1 MSWTVDAKCC
11 SMHNIC
17 RPYTQEEVFY
27 LDTNSGNNLDTRGVP
42 IMGLTSEEVR
52 ERIDNGQTNHT
63 DISTQKTVGQIVK
76 SNLLTYFNLIFLIL
90 TVLLCIVGSFR
101 NLTFLPVIIG
111 NTVIGIFQE
120 LRAKKTLDKMSM
132 LNAPHSIVVRD
143 GEQQQIQ
150 SEELVKDDII
160 ILSAGNQ
167 ICADATVLS
176 GSISV
181 NEALLTGE
189 SDEIKKKSGDRL
201 MSGSFVVSGQCYAK
215 LDKVGNES
223 YISQLTA
230 QAKAMG
236 DGEQSEMIRYIN
248 KLVKWV
254 GIIII
259 PVGIIL
265 FCQAYIMNGETFK
278 KSVVSMVAAVLGMIP
293 EGLYLLTTVALAL
306 STIRLAKKQVLLHD
320 MKSIETL
327 ARVDVLCVDK
337 TGTITEPGMQVT
349 ELVISGR
356 CGDTEMDKRAFAHL
370 LADYSAVIED
380 NNATMEAIRAYVA
393 KNEIEKGSR
402 TLLKTQPFTSA
413 NKYSKVSFVEG
424 DYMLGAPEFIM
435 KDRYEEIS
443 EEIEEYQSKG
453 YRVLLMAEQS
463 GSSAMADTENA
474 ADTDK
479 SGQQAPGVKGAAD
492 MASSRAGMVS
502 PIGYI
507 VLSNPI
513 RENAESTF
521 TYFKEQG
528 VAIKVISG
536 DNPATVSEVA
546 KRAGIDGAENYVD
559 ASTLASEKDITEAV
573 DKYTVFGR
581 VTPKQKQLIVRALQK
596 QKHTVA
602 MTGDGVNDIL
612 AMKDADCSIA
622 MASGSEAAAQAAQ
635 TVLLD
640 SDFGRM
646 PYVVFEGR
654 QVVNNI
660 QRSAS
665 LFLVKNIF
673 SLLMAI
679 FSAIFAITYPL
690 EPSQISL
697 ISMFT
702 IGLPGFLLA
711 LEPNRNRIEGN
722 FMVNVMLKALPAGLT
737 DVLSVGALVIC
748 GQVFNLP
755 SEDIA
760 TAGTMLLAVVGFMII
775 IKISHPFN
783 KMKYGVLLINII
795 GLLFCGLFLGRLFA
809 IESISNICFL
819 LMVVFAFAA
828 ESMFRYLT
836 LFVEKLSSFFG
847 DEKNRRKLRRKI
859 RKYNIFK

>member
-1 MSWTVDAKCC
+1 
-11 SMHNIC
+11 
-17 RPYTQEEVFY
+17 
-27 LDTNSGNNLDTRGVP
+27 
-42 IMGLTSEEVR
+42 MGLTSEEVR
-52 ERIDNGQTNHT
+52 KRIDNGQTNHT

-356 CGDTEMDKRAFAHL
+356 CGDAEMDKRAFAHL

-435 KDRYEEIS
+435 KDRYEDIS

-453 YRVLLMAEQS
+453 YRVLLMAES
-463 GSSAMADTENA
+463 GEDSIGSVRPL
-474 ADTDK
+474 
-479 SGQQAPGVKGAAD
+479 GGI
-492 MASSRAGMVS
+492 S

-536 DNPATVSEVA
+536 DTPATVSEVA

-622 MASGSEAAAQAAQ
+622 MASGSEAAGAGGTDGA
-635 TVLLD
+635 
-640 SDFGRM
+640 SGFGFR
-646 PYVVFEGR
+646 
-654 QVVNNI
+654 
-660 QRSAS
+660 
-665 LFLVKNIF
+665 
-673 SLLMAI
+673 
-679 FSAIFAITYPL
+679 TY
-690 EPSQISL
+690 
-697 ISMFT
+697 
-702 IGLPGFLLA
+702 A
-711 LEPNRNRIEGN
+711 
-722 FMVNVMLKALPAGLT
+722 
-737 DVLSVGALVIC
+737 IC
-748 GQVFNLP
+748 GV
-755 SEDIA
+755 
-760 TAGTMLLAVVGFMII
+760 
-775 IKISHPFN
+775 
-783 KMKYGVLLINII
+783 
-795 GLLFCGLFLGRLFA
+795 
-809 IESISNICFL
+809 
-819 LMVVFAFAA
+819 
-828 ESMFRYLT
+828 
-836 LFVEKLSSFFG
+836 
-847 DEKNRRKLRRKI
+847 
-859 RKYNIFK
+859 

>member
-1 MSWTVDAKCC
+1 
-11 SMHNIC
+11 
-17 RPYTQEEVFY
+17 
-27 LDTNSGNNLDTRGVP
+27 
-42 IMGLTSEEVR
+42 MGLTSEEVR
-52 ERIDNGQTNHT
+52 KRIDNGQTNHT

-189 SDEIKKKSGDRL
+189 SDEIKKKSGDGL

-356 CGDTEMDKRAFAHL
+356 CGDAEMDKRAFAHL

-443 EEIEEYQSKG
+443 GEIEEYQSKG
-453 YRVLLMAEQS
+453 YRVLLMAES
-463 GSSAMADTENA
+463 GEDSIGSVRPL
-474 ADTDK
+474 
-479 SGQQAPGVKGAAD
+479 GGI
-492 MASSRAGMVS
+492 S

-573 DKYTVFGR
+573 EKYTVFGR

-711 LEPNRNRIEGN
+711 LEPNRDRIEGN

-847 DEKNRRKLRRKI
+847 DEKNRRKIRRKI

>member
-1 MSWTVDAKCC
+1 MSWAVDAKCC
-11 SMHNIC
+11 MMYNIC
-17 RPYTQEEVFY
+17 RTYTQEEVFY
-27 LDTNSGNNLDTRGVP
+27 LDTNSENNLDTREVP
-42 IMGLTSEEVR
+42 IIGLTSEEVR
-52 ERIDNGQTNHT
+52 ERIDKGLTNHT

-189 SDEIKKKSGDRL
+189 SDEIKKKSGDGL

-223 YISQLTA
+223 YISKLTA

-356 CGDTEMDKRAFAHL
+356 CGDAEMDKRAFAHL
-370 LADYSAVIED
+370 LADYSSVIED

-435 KDRYEEIS
+435 KDRYDEIS

-453 YRVLLMAEQS
+453 YRVLLMAESGEDSS
-463 GSSAMADTENA
+463 GSGRTF
-474 ADTDK
+474 
-479 SGQQAPGVKGAAD
+479 GGI
-492 MASSRAGMVS
+492 S

-679 FSAIFAITYPL
+679 FSAVFAITYPL

-722 FMVNVMLKALPAGLT
+722 FMANVMLKALPAGLT

-847 DEKNRRKLRRKI
+847 DEKNRRKIRRKI

>member
-1 MSWTVDAKCC
+1 MSWAVGAKYC
-11 SMHNIC
+11 SIHNIC

-27 LDTNSGNNLDTRGVP
+27 LDTNSENNLDTRGVP
-42 IMGLTSEEVR
+42 IIGLTSEEVR
-52 ERIDNGQTNHT
+52 ERIDKGLTNHT

-424 DYMLGAPEFIM
+424 DYILGAPEFIM
-435 KDRYEEIS
+435 KDKYDEIS

-453 YRVLLMAEQS
+453 YRVLLMAES
-463 GSSAMADTENA
+463 GDDSTGSVRPL
-474 ADTDK
+474 
-479 SGQQAPGVKGAAD
+479 GGI
-492 MASSRAGMVS
+492 S

-573 DKYTVFGR
+573 DEYTVFGR

-847 DEKNRRKLRRKI
+847 DEKNRRKIRRKI

>member
-1 MSWTVDAKCC
+1 MSWAVDAKCC
-11 SMHNIC
+11 MMYNIC
-17 RPYTQEEVFY
+17 RTYTQEEVFY
-27 LDTNSGNNLDTRGVP
+27 LDTNSENNLDTRGVP
-42 IMGLTSEEVR
+42 IIGLTSEEVR
-52 ERIDNGQTNHT
+52 ERIDKGLTNHT

-189 SDEIKKKSGDRL
+189 SDEIKKKSGDGL

-223 YISQLTA
+223 YISKLTA

-356 CGDTEMDKRAFAHL
+356 CGDAEMDKRVFAHL
-370 LADYSAVIED
+370 LADYSSVIED

-435 KDRYEEIS
+435 KDRYDEIS

-453 YRVLLMAEQS
+453 YRVLLMAESGEDSS
-463 GSSAMADTENA
+463 GSGRTF
-474 ADTDK
+474 
-479 SGQQAPGVKGAAD
+479 GGI
-492 MASSRAGMVS
+492 S

-679 FSAIFAITYPL
+679 FSAVFAITYPL

-722 FMVNVMLKALPAGLT
+722 FMANVMLKALPAGLT

-847 DEKNRRKLRRKI
+847 DEKNRRKIRRKI

>member
-1 MSWTVDAKCC
+1 MSWAVDAKCC
-11 SMHNIC
+11 MMYNIC
-17 RPYTQEEVFY
+17 RTYTQEEVFY
-27 LDTNSGNNLDTRGVP
+27 LDTNSENNLDTRGVP
-42 IMGLTSEEVR
+42 IIGLTSEEVR
-52 ERIDNGQTNHT
+52 ERIDKGLTNHT

-189 SDEIKKKSGDRL
+189 SDEIMKKSGDGL

-223 YISQLTA
+223 YISKLTA

-356 CGDTEMDKRAFAHL
+356 CGDAEMDKRAFAHL
-370 LADYSAVIED
+370 LADYSSVIED

-435 KDRYEEIS
+435 KDRYDEIS

-453 YRVLLMAEQS
+453 YRVLLMAESGEDSS
-463 GSSAMADTENA
+463 GSGRTF
-474 ADTDK
+474 
-479 SGQQAPGVKGAAD
+479 GGI
-492 MASSRAGMVS
+492 S

-679 FSAIFAITYPL
+679 FSAVFAITYPL

-722 FMVNVMLKALPAGLT
+722 FMANVMLKALPAGLT

-847 DEKNRRKLRRKI
+847 DEKNRRKIRRKI

>member
-1 MSWTVDAKCC
+1 
-11 SMHNIC
+11 
-17 RPYTQEEVFY
+17 
-27 LDTNSGNNLDTRGVP
+27 
-42 IMGLTSEEVR
+42 MGLTSEEVR
-52 ERIDNGQTNHT
+52 KRIDNGQTNHT

-189 SDEIKKKSGDRL
+189 SDEIKKKSGDGL

-356 CGDTEMDKRAFAHL
+356 CGDAEMDKRAFAHL

-443 EEIEEYQSKG
+443 GEIEEYQSKG
-453 YRVLLMAEQS
+453 YRVLLMAES
-463 GSSAMADTENA
+463 GEDSIGSVRPL
-474 ADTDK
+474 
-479 SGQQAPGVKGAAD
+479 GGI
-492 MASSRAGMVS
+492 S

-622 MASGSEAAAQAAQ
+622 MAS
-635 TVLLD
+635 
-640 SDFGRM
+640 
-646 PYVVFEGR
+646 
-654 QVVNNI
+654 
-660 QRSAS
+660 
-665 LFLVKNIF
+665 
-673 SLLMAI
+673 
-679 FSAIFAITYPL
+679 
-690 EPSQISL
+690 
-697 ISMFT
+697 
-702 IGLPGFLLA
+702 
-711 LEPNRNRIEGN
+711 
-722 FMVNVMLKALPAGLT
+722 
-737 DVLSVGALVIC
+737 
-748 GQVFNLP
+748 
-755 SEDIA
+755 
-760 TAGTMLLAVVGFMII
+760 
-775 IKISHPFN
+775 
-783 KMKYGVLLINII
+783 
-795 GLLFCGLFLGRLFA
+795 
-809 IESISNICFL
+809 
-819 LMVVFAFAA
+819 
-828 ESMFRYLT
+828 
-836 LFVEKLSSFFG
+836 
-847 DEKNRRKLRRKI
+847 RK
-859 RKYNIFK
+859 

>member
-1 MSWTVDAKCC
+1 
-11 SMHNIC
+11 
-17 RPYTQEEVFY
+17 
-27 LDTNSGNNLDTRGVP
+27 
-42 IMGLTSEEVR
+42 MGLTSEEVR

-189 SDEIKKKSGDRL
+189 SDEIKKKSGDGL

-356 CGDTEMDKRAFAHL
+356 CGDAEMDKRAFAHL

-380 NNATMEAIRAYVA
+380 NNATMEAIRAYVD

-435 KDRYEEIS
+435 KDRYDEIS

-453 YRVLLMAEQS
+453 YRVLLMAES
-463 GSSAMADTENA
+463 GDDSSGLE
-474 ADTDK
+474 K
-479 SGQQAPGVKGAAD
+479 SFGGI
-492 MASSRAGMVS
+492 S

-559 ASTLASEKDITEAV
+559 ASTLVSEKDITESV

-646 PYVVFEGR
+646 PYVVYEGR

-722 FMVNVMLKALPAGLT
+722 FMANVMLKALPAGLT

-783 KMKYGVLLINII
+783 KMKYGVLLINIV
-795 GLLFCGLFLGRLFA
+795 GLLFCGLFLGKLFA

-819 LMVVFAFAA
+819 LMIVFAFAA

-847 DEKNRRKLRRKI
+847 DEKNRKKIKRKI

>member
-27 LDTNSGNNLDTRGVP
+27 LDTNSENNLDTRGVP

-52 ERIDNGQTNHT
+52 ERIDNGLTNHT

-356 CGDTEMDKRAFAHL
+356 CGDAEMDKRAFAHL

-435 KDRYEEIS
+435 KDRYGDIS

-479 SGQQAPGVKGAAD
+479 SGQQTPGVKGAAD

-697 ISMFT
+697 ISLFT

-783 KMKYGVLLINII
+783 KMKYGVLLINIV

-847 DEKNRRKLRRKI
+847 DEKNRRKIRRKI

>member
-1 MSWTVDAKCC
+1 
-11 SMHNIC
+11 
-17 RPYTQEEVFY
+17 
-27 LDTNSGNNLDTRGVP
+27 
-42 IMGLTSEEVR
+42 MGLTSEEVR
-52 ERIDNGQTNHT
+52 KRIDNGQTNHT

-189 SDEIKKKSGDRL
+189 SDEIKKKSGDGL

-356 CGDTEMDKRAFAHL
+356 CGDAEMDKRAFAHL

-435 KDRYEEIS
+435 KDRYEDIS

-479 SGQQAPGVKGAAD
+479 SGRQTPGVKGAAD

-546 KRAGIDGAENYVD
+546 KRAGIDRAENYVD

-679 FSAIFAITYPL
+679 FSAVFAITYPL

-722 FMVNVMLKALPAGLT
+722 FMANVMLKALPAGLT

-847 DEKNRRKLRRKI
+847 DEKNRRKIRRKI

>member
-1 MSWTVDAKCC
+1 MSWAVDAKCC
-11 SMHNIC
+11 MMYNIC
-17 RPYTQEEVFY
+17 RTYTQEEVFY
-27 LDTNSGNNLDTRGVP
+27 LDTNSENNLDTRGVP
-42 IMGLTSEEVR
+42 IIGLTSEEVR
-52 ERIDNGQTNHT
+52 ERIDKGLTNHT

-189 SDEIKKKSGDRL
+189 SDEIKKKSGDGL

-223 YISQLTA
+223 YISKLTA

-356 CGDTEMDKRAFAHL
+356 CGDAEMDKRAFAHL
-370 LADYSAVIED
+370 LADYSSVIED

-435 KDRYEEIS
+435 KDRYDEIS

-453 YRVLLMAEQS
+453 YRVLLMAESGEDSS
-463 GSSAMADTENA
+463 GSGRTF
-474 ADTDK
+474 
-479 SGQQAPGVKGAAD
+479 GGI
-492 MASSRAGMVS
+492 S

-679 FSAIFAITYPL
+679 FSAVFAITYPL

-722 FMVNVMLKALPAGLT
+722 FMANVMLKALPAGLT

-847 DEKNRRKLRRKI
+847 DEKNRRKIRRKI

>member
-1 MSWTVDAKCC
+1 
-11 SMHNIC
+11 
-17 RPYTQEEVFY
+17 
-27 LDTNSGNNLDTRGVP
+27 
-42 IMGLTSEEVR
+42 MGLTSEEVR
-52 ERIDNGQTNHT
+52 KRIDNGQTNHT

-356 CGDTEMDKRAFAHL
+356 CGDAEMDKRAFAHL

-435 KDRYEEIS
+435 KDRYEDIS

-453 YRVLLMAEQS
+453 YRVLLMAES
-463 GSSAMADTENA
+463 GEDSIGSVRPL
-474 ADTDK
+474 
-479 SGQQAPGVKGAAD
+479 GGI
-492 MASSRAGMVS
+492 S

-559 ASTLASEKDITEAV
+559 ASTLESEKDITEAV

-622 MASGSEAAAQAAQ
+622 MAS
-635 TVLLD
+635 
-640 SDFGRM
+640 
-646 PYVVFEGR
+646 
-654 QVVNNI
+654 
-660 QRSAS
+660 
-665 LFLVKNIF
+665 
-673 SLLMAI
+673 
-679 FSAIFAITYPL
+679 
-690 EPSQISL
+690 
-697 ISMFT
+697 
-702 IGLPGFLLA
+702 
-711 LEPNRNRIEGN
+711 
-722 FMVNVMLKALPAGLT
+722 
-737 DVLSVGALVIC
+737 
-748 GQVFNLP
+748 
-755 SEDIA
+755 
-760 TAGTMLLAVVGFMII
+760 
-775 IKISHPFN
+775 
-783 KMKYGVLLINII
+783 
-795 GLLFCGLFLGRLFA
+795 
-809 IESISNICFL
+809 
-819 LMVVFAFAA
+819 
-828 ESMFRYLT
+828 
-836 LFVEKLSSFFG
+836 
-847 DEKNRRKLRRKI
+847 RK
-859 RKYNIFK
+859 

>member
-1 MSWTVDAKCC
+1 MSWAVDAKCC
-11 SMHNIC
+11 MMYNIC
-17 RPYTQEEVFY
+17 RTYTQEEVFY
-27 LDTNSGNNLDTRGVP
+27 LDTNSENNLDTRGVP
-42 IMGLTSEEVR
+42 IIGLTSEEVR
-52 ERIDNGQTNHT
+52 ERIDKGLTNHT

-189 SDEIKKKSGDRL
+189 SDEIKKKSGDGL

-223 YISQLTA
+223 YISKLTA

-356 CGDTEMDKRAFAHL
+356 CGDAEMDKRAFAHL

-435 KDRYEEIS
+435 KDRYDEIS

-453 YRVLLMAEQS
+453 YRVLLMAESGEDSS
-463 GSSAMADTENA
+463 GSGRTF
-474 ADTDK
+474 
-479 SGQQAPGVKGAAD
+479 GGI
-492 MASSRAGMVS
+492 S

-679 FSAIFAITYPL
+679 FSAVFAITYPL

-722 FMVNVMLKALPAGLT
+722 FMANVMLKALPAGLT

-847 DEKNRRKLRRKI
+847 DEKNRRKIRRKI

>member
-1 MSWTVDAKCC
+1 MSWAVDAKCC
-11 SMHNIC
+11 MMYNIC
-17 RPYTQEEVFY
+17 RTYTQEEVFY
-27 LDTNSGNNLDTRGVP
+27 LDTNSENNLDTRGVP
-42 IMGLTSEEVR
+42 IIGLTSEEVR
-52 ERIDNGQTNHT
+52 ERIDKGLTNHT

-189 SDEIKKKSGDRL
+189 SDEIKKKSGDGL

-223 YISQLTA
+223 YISKLTA

-356 CGDTEMDKRAFAHL
+356 CGDAEMDKRAFAHL
-370 LADYSAVIED
+370 LADYSSVIED

-413 NKYSKVSFVEG
+413 SKYSKVSFVEG

-435 KDRYEEIS
+435 KDRYDEIS

-453 YRVLLMAEQS
+453 YRVLLMAESGEDSS
-463 GSSAMADTENA
+463 GSGRTF
-474 ADTDK
+474 
-479 SGQQAPGVKGAAD
+479 GGI
-492 MASSRAGMVS
+492 S

-679 FSAIFAITYPL
+679 FSAVFAITYPL

-722 FMVNVMLKALPAGLT
+722 FMANVMLKALPAGLT

-847 DEKNRRKLRRKI
+847 DEKNRRKIRRKI